1 MSESPKINIIEID
14 GQPYEVEDSIA
25 RKRAVQ
31 SDWNQDDESAADFV
45 KNKPIEETEDDAM
58 EMLTEMGIVDPVSDG
73 ESNVLTDYNGNI
85 LII

>member
-14 GQPYEVEDSIA
+14 GQPYEVEDSLA

-58 EMLTEMGIVDPVSDG
+58 EMLTEMGIVDPVTDEDG
-73 ESNVLTDYNGNI
+73 NVLTDENGNI
-85 LII
+85 LTI